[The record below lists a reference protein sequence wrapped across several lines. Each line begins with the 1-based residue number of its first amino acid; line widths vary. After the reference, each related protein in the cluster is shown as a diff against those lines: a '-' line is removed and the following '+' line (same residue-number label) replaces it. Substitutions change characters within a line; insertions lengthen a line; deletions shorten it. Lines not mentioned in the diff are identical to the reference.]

1 MKNQDDTGGAA
12 RHRDEIGVAD
22 DTAHDRETAEKPAEA
37 ERQPDEAVPADAE
50 KRPDDEDRQDSPRL
64 RRSIFRRPIFW
75 IVVVVAIVAIIAA
88 FAYYWFL
95 VRPFETTDDAYIGA
109 DIVELAPQISGQ
121 VVKDSVVNNTH
132 VNAGDPLVTIDQ
144 ASAKASLANAQA
156 QLEQAKAGLQQAKAG
171 VDQALSQQAQAE
183 AQYESAQVTANND
196 QDTLRRDEQLFKS
209 SAGAISQKQVD
220 NDRAT
225 ARSAHAQAVAAQRA
239 VATAKTAVEAARAKV
254 TSAEASV
261 RAAQSQVNTAQITLD
276 YTTIEA
282 PISGQVVQKNFNV
295 GTYAST
301 GSPLMAIVPDRLY
314 IDANYK
320 ETQLSGIHVGQKVDI
335 KVDAFPN
342 VDFTGKVVS
351 IQHGAGQAFQ
361 VLPPQN
367 ATGNFVKVVQRVPVR
382 IEFVSPDPTK
392 YPLGPGMSVVTK
404 IRAK

>member
-12 RHRDEIGVAD
+12 LRGDEKSPSGD
-22 DTAHDRETAEKPAEA
+22 DRRAAETAEERTDGGRMPDEA
-37 ERQPDEAVPADAE
+37 ERADVAKPSEDAAGEAPG
-50 KRPDDEDRQDSPRL
+50 KS
-64 RRSIFRRPIFW
+64 RRSIFKRPLFW
-75 IVVVVAIVAIIAA
+75 IVVVAVIVAIIAA

-109 DIVELAPQISGQ
+109 DIVELAPQISGRI
-121 VVKDSVVNNTH
+121 VKDSVVNNTH
-132 VNAGDPLVTIDQ
+132 VKAGDLLVKIDSS
-144 ASAKASLANAQA
+144 SAQASLANAQA
-156 QLEQAKAGLQQAKAG
+156 QLEQAKANLEQAKVG
-171 VDQALSQQAQAE
+171 VEQAQSQQAEAE
-183 AQYESAQVTANND
+183 AQSESARVTANND
-196 QDTLRRDEQLFKS
+196 EDTLRRDEQLFKS

-225 ARSAHAQAVAAQRA
+225 ARSAEAQAVAAKRA
-239 VATAKTAVEAARAKV
+239 VATAKTAVDAAKAKV

-261 RAAQSQVNTAQITLD
+261 RAAESQVNTARITLG
-276 YTTIEA
+276 YTTITA
-282 PISGQVVQKNFNV
+282 PISGQVVQKNFNI

-320 ETQLSGIHVGQKVDI
+320 ETQLSDIRIGQKVDI
-335 KVDAFPN
+335 KVDAFPD

-382 IEFVSPDPTK
+382 IAIESPDPGK

-404 IRAK
+404 IRVQ